1 MKHDGNYTV
10 MEQATLQEA
19 FLSYLGIQK
28 VHILA
33 HDVGDTVALEM
44 IARWLFFGILM
55 LLHAFILLQDWS
67 KLFKNWKAHHP
78 LAEWLRKFSTLV
90 YNVKLSVL
98 QKQTPV
104 SVLLI
109 NYDQ

>member
-19 FLSYLGIQK
+19 FLTYLGIQK

-44 IARWLFFGILM
+44 IAR
-55 LLHAFILLQDWS
+55 
-67 KLFKNWKAHHP
+67 
-78 LAEWLRKFSTLV
+78 
-90 YNVKLSVL
+90 
-98 QKQTPV
+98 
-104 SVLLI
+104 
-109 NYDQ
+109 